1 MATHPVLFFGLAIGI
16 IGAVIVYQRRKTIKD
31 TIIAFV
37 LCFLA
42 FGTPLHH
49 IIVGAFLGSHVN
61 KWIYKR
67 WSSNW
72 GAFLVSLLGFIPL
85 AAVWY
90 VSIQPILALVVG
102 GIDDPGGVI
111 VLGTGTVAVL
121 VIMMLVGCGVYL
133 LSSLYA
139 SFGRR
144 NKLNTDDPQPLNV

>member
-1 MATHPVLFFGLAIGI
+1 MAPHPVLLFGLAIGI
-16 IGAVIVYQRRKTIKD
+16 IGAVIVYLRRKTLKD

-37 LCFLA
+37 LFFLA

-49 IIVGAFLGSHVN
+49 ILVGAYLGSQVNKGIFKRWSNNWGAFLGS
-61 KWIYKR
+61 
-67 WSSNW
+67 
-72 GAFLVSLLGFIPL
+72 LLGIIPL

-111 VLGTGTVAVL
+111 VLGTGTAAVL

-133 LSSLYA
+133 LSSLFA
-139 SFGRR
+139 SFRRR
-144 NKLNTDDPQPLNV
+144 NVKLDDQTPVNV